1 MRSVLRESSFYPAR
15 SARTLLGL
23 LLAGLLLQAGCARY
37 QALPLNDHPQW
48 PSSFAHISVNRASM
62 PFPQLASHRFDPSDG
77 LDMTE
82 VAMLAVSNNPDLRLA
97 RDDAGIGRAQAFAAG
112 LLPDPQLSVS
122 RDLPASSIPGL
133 VSAYSISPGYDL
145 QSLLLHGS
153 GYEAAKASSRQI
165 DLNLLWQEWQVVSQA
180 RVLFSRAISQDE
192 LLGWLRQNQ
201 QMLHEQYVRT
211 KAASEAG
218 NVTADVANA
227 SLVAWQDI
235 SRQVNDLQR
244 QRLQTRHHLN
254 TLLGLAP
261 DTELPLRDSEQL
273 TMPDRRAIDQALAE
287 LPQRRPDLL
296 ALQAGYHAQD
306 ARYRQAILA
315 QFPPLN
321 LAYALARDTG
331 GVVTHG
337 LAIAMV
343 VPLLNGN
350 RGQIAVSKAT
360 RQRLHDEYENRVLAA
375 RAMVRTL
382 QADSSLI
389 SAQLATVRSGL
400 PQLDAVAKS
409 ARQRL
414 QNGDMDE
421 AGFVPIETARISKHI
436 EAVNLQQSLLEDRIA
451 LLTLL
456 GLDSA
461 GAHP

>member
-1 MRSVLRESSFYPAR
+1 MLQESPLHPVCSAKSWLR
-15 SARTLLGL
+15 L
-23 LLAGLLLQAGCARY
+23 LLASLLLQAGCARY
-37 QALPLNDHPQW
+37 QPLPLNDQPRW

-62 PFPQLASHRFDPSDG
+62 PFRELASHRFDPSDG

-82 VAMLAVSNNPDLRLA
+82 VAMLAVANNPDLRLA

-112 LLPDPQLSVS
+112 LLPDPQLSMS
-122 RDLPASSIPGL
+122 RDLPASSVPGL

-153 GYEAAKASSRQI
+153 GHEAAEASSRQI

-192 LLGWLRQNQ
+192 LLGWLQQNQ
-201 QMLHEQYVRT
+201 RMLHTQYVRIE
-211 KAASEAG
+211 AAAEAG
-218 NVTADVANA
+218 NVTADLANA

-244 QRLQTRHHLN
+244 QQLQTRHEMN

-261 DTELPLRDSEQL
+261 GTELPLRDSESL
-273 TMPDRRAIDQALAE
+273 TMPDRQAIDQALAE

-337 LAIAMV
+337 LAIAMA

-375 RAMVRTL
+375 RAMVHSL
-382 QADSSLI
+382 LADSGLI
-389 SAQLATVRSGL
+389 SAQLATVRAGL

-414 QNGDMDE
+414 EHGDMDE
-421 AGFVPIETARISKHI
+421 AGFVPIETARINKHI
-436 EAVNLQQSLLEDRIA
+436 EAIKLQQSLLQDRIA

>member
-1 MRSVLRESSFYPAR
+1 MLQEAPLHPVRPAK
-15 SARTLLGL
+15 SLLGL

-37 QALPLNDHPQW
+37 QPLPLNDHPQW
-48 PSSFAHISVNRASM
+48 PSSFAHLSVNRASM
-62 PFPQLASHRFDPSDG
+62 PFPELARHRFDPSDG

-82 VAMLAVSNNPDLRLA
+82 VAMLAVANNPDLRLA
-97 RDDAGIGRAQAFAAG
+97 RDDAGIGRAQAFASG
-112 LLPDPQLSVS
+112 LLPDPQLSMS
-122 RDLPASSIPGL
+122 RDLPAHSVPGL

-145 QSLLLHGS
+145 QSLLLHGR
-153 GYEAAKASSRQI
+153 GHEAAEASSRQI

-180 RVLFSRAISQDE
+180 RVLFSRAVSQDE

-201 QMLHEQYVRT
+201 QMLHDQYVRT
-211 KAASEAG
+211 RAAADAG
-218 NVTADVANA
+218 NITADVANA

-244 QRLQTRHHLN
+244 QQLQTRHEMN

-261 DTELPLRDSEQL
+261 DTELPLRDSGSL
-273 TMPDRRAIDQALAE
+273 AMPGRHAIDAALAE

-337 LAIAMV
+337 LAIAMA

-360 RQRLHDEYENRVLAA
+360 RQRLYDEYENRVLAA
-375 RAMVRTL
+375 RAMVHSL
-382 QADSSLI
+382 LADSGLI
-389 SAQLATVRSGL
+389 AAQLATVRAGL

-409 ARQRL
+409 ARQGL
-414 QNGDMDE
+414 EHGDMDE
-421 AGFVPIETARISKHI
+421 AGFVPIESARINKHI
-436 EAVNLQQSLLEDRIA
+436 EAIKLQQSLLEDRIA

>member
-1 MRSVLRESSFYPAR
+1 MLQVSPSAHAR
-15 SARTLLGL
+15 AAVPSLGL
-23 LLAGLLLQAGCARY
+23 LLAGLLLLGGCARY

-48 PSSFAHISVNRASM
+48 PSSFAHLDVTRASL
-62 PFPQLASHRFDPSDG
+62 PFPELARHRFDASDG

-82 VAMLAVSNNPDLRLA
+82 VAMLAVANNPDLRLA

-122 RDLPASSIPGL
+122 RDLPASSAPGL

-145 QSLLLHGS
+145 QSLLLHGT
-153 GYEAAKASSRQI
+153 GHAAAEADSRQI

-180 RVLFSRAISQDE
+180 RVLFSRAISQDA
-192 LLGWLRQNQ
+192 LLGWLQQNQ
-201 QMLHEQYVRT
+201 RMLHDRYVRT
-211 KAASEAG
+211 KAAAEAG
-218 NVTADVANA
+218 NVTADAANA

-235 SRQVNDLQR
+235 GRQVNDLQR
-244 QRLQTRHHLN
+244 QRLQTRHDLN
-254 TLLGLAP
+254 ALLGLAP
-261 DTELPLRDSEQL
+261 QTVLPLRNSESL
-273 TMPDRRAIDQALAE
+273 ALPDRQAIDAALAE
-287 LPQRRPDLL
+287 LPRRRPDLL
-296 ALQAGYHAQD
+296 ALQAGYRAQD

-337 LAIAMV
+337 LALAMA

-360 RQRLHDEYENRVLAA
+360 RQRLHDAYENRVLAA
-375 RAMVRTL
+375 RAMVHRL
-382 QADSSLI
+382 LADSRLI
-389 SAQLATVRSGL
+389 TAQLATVRAGL
-400 PQLDAVAKS
+400 PQLDAVAES
-409 ARQRL
+409 ARQSL
-414 QNGDMDE
+414 EQGDMDE
-421 AGFVPIETARISKHI
+421 AGFVPIETARINKHI
-436 EAVNLQQSLLEDRIA
+436 EAITLQQALLEDRIA